1 MDVFKKKKTG
11 FSKNHPTYIYK
22 KINDDYIFVGVTHSD
37 VTNNTK
43 NKQLENELEELAKT
57 KIDFDYEINYKGEKN
72 DNRYFK
78 DE

>member
-1 MDVFKKKKTG
+1 M
-11 FSKNHPTYIYK
+11 SLIQ
-22 KINDDYIFVGVTHSD
+22 
-37 VTNNTK
+37 K